1 MATSTQNITVYPTPL
16 PQIFSSAINVCE
28 GGSVDFIAS
37 TSNNQNTGITY
48 LWDFGVLGTSSS
60 ANTSTTFTTGN
71 ATGLQTTISLTAFQN
86 TSGTICTTTTSE
98 IVNVFDTPD
107 LTAALYSNVNDC
119 SPLLVSISNLPTST
133 YTYNWGDGTTTSN
146 PNHIYLNQGATPL
159 NYNISIDAT
168 TFYPTLP
175 LLTCNAITNQ
185 IVQVNPQPF
194 ASFSINPSEG
204 CFYNPVTTTL
214 ENTSVNAIAP
224 YVWNYDGI
232 AHTTNS
238 LNYIATFNTPGAHPV
253 ELVVTNQFGCTDSTS
268 QDFIIH
274 DLPTVT
280 LNAIDDALCLGATT
294 EFEID
299 GTGISTSSWDFGDGI
314 TLNLLNPTS
323 LVHYY
328 NQPGV
333 YSVTAIVTNIYG
345 CSDTITFPNEVI
357 IYPRPT
363 ASFTTNTT
371 IADIVYPYFEFYDNS
386 AGAINYYWNFGD
398 SNWSNDVNP
407 THTYNTEGNYLVEL
421 TVTNEY
427 NCFDIA
433 YQIVQVEGIVVYIPN
448 AFTPLDY
455 NGVNDVFKPTFSS
468 TEGIEFYE
476 MIIYN
481 RWGAKIF
488 QTNSIDEAWIGNSQ
502 ENDPGDD
509 NYYAQ
514 NDTYI
519 YTVRYRKKA
528 RAYDPQ
534 PDQII
539 TGHVTIIR

>member
-1 MATSTQNITVYPTPL
+1 M
-16 PQIFSSAINVCE
+16 
-28 GGSVDFIAS
+28 
-37 TSNNQNTGITY
+37 
-48 LWDFGVLGTSSS
+48 GTSSS
-60 ANTSTTFTTGN
+60 ANTTMTFDVGN
-71 ATGLQTTISLTAFQN
+71 ATGLQTQVVLTAFQN
-86 TSGTICTTTTSE
+86 TSGTICSAA
-98 IVNVFDTPD
+98 VNDNVYVYDTPD
-107 LTAALYSNVNDC
+107 LTTALYSDVNNC

-133 YTYNWGDGTTTSN
+133 YTYNWGDGIITSN
-146 PNHIYLNQGATPL
+146 PNHLYLNQGTTPL
-159 NYNISIDAT
+159 NYNITINAT
-168 TFYPTLP
+168 SFYQILP
-175 LLTCNAITNQ
+175 QLSCSSVANQ

-194 ASFSINPSEG
+194 AAFTINPAES
-204 CFYNPVTTTL
+204 CFYAPVNTTL
-214 ENTSVNAIAP
+214 ENTSQNAIAP

-238 LNYIATFNTPGAHPV
+238 LNYIATFNTPGAHLV
-253 ELVVTNQFGCTDSTS
+253 ELVVSNQFGCTDSVS
-268 QDFIIH
+268 HDFIIH
-274 DLPTVT
+274 ELPTVT
-280 LNAIDDALCLGATT
+280 VNAIDDALCLGATT

-299 GTGISTSSWDFGDGI
+299 GTGISTSSWDFGDGT

-357 IYPRPT
+357 IYPTPT

-407 THTYNTEGNYLVEL
+407 THTYNIEGNYLVEL

-433 YQIVQVEGIVVYIPN
+433 TQIVQVEGIVVYIPN

-455 NGVNDVFKPTFSS
+455 NGVNDVFKPSFSS
-468 TEGIEFYE
+468 TEGIVFYE
-476 MIIYN
+476 LCIFD
-481 RWGAKIF
+481 RWGKRIF
-488 QTNSIDEAWIGNSQ
+488 QTNEIDEAWIGNSQ

-528 RAYDPQ
+528 RANDPQ

-539 TGHVTIIR
+539 TGHVMIIR